1 MISKMSES
9 FSDTDNRDVT
19 EIDEEINLG
28 KIPCYQKWLLKGFM
42 RFFLD
47 SVTESGAIDRISS
60 APKIW
65 ISKSASMEHDLD

>member
-42 RFFLD
+42 SFFFRFRYGVRGYRPNF
-47 SVTESGAIDRISS
+47 SGA
-60 APKIW
+60 
-65 ISKSASMEHDLD
+65 EDLDQQVREYGA